1 MEKSVSTKQ
10 KVCQSLLELLKTRN
24 IHKITVREI
33 LAKSGISRSQ
43 FYRLF
48 KDKYDLLNQAISL
61 EVDRIFLENDSISIT
76 PDKLTALL
84 QVTKDAYWSTSLCH
98 NEYSELFYIYYN
110 MILNLFYRYAK
121 TAQKNEIPPKQL
133 RSLRY
138 AAAGTTMMISSWLSG
153 GCRENPQEIASE
165 LICLLPS
172 FLFYE

>member
-98 NEYSELFYIYYN
+98 NEYSELFYIYDVGVKRYFDPYDTR
-110 MILNLFYRYAK
+110 LLRTACSRNL
-121 TAQKNEIPPKQL
+121 QKY
-133 RSLRY
+133 S
-138 AAAGTTMMISSWLSG
+138 
-153 GCRENPQEIASE
+153 
-165 LICLLPS
+165 
-172 FLFYE
+172 

>member
-84 QVTKDAYWSTSLCH
+84 QVTKDAY
-98 NEYSELFYIYYN
+98 
-110 MILNLFYRYAK
+110 
-121 TAQKNEIPPKQL
+121 
-133 RSLRY
+133 
-138 AAAGTTMMISSWLSG
+138 
-153 GCRENPQEIASE
+153 
-165 LICLLPS
+165 
-172 FLFYE
+172 